1 MRKITSLQAL
11 EILDSRGNPTLQVS
25 ITTDE
30 KVLGV
35 AAVPSGASTGKLE
48 AVELRDRDPSRFN
61 GKGVQKAIKNIL
73 GPIAEVVIGQDVL
86 NQAQIDQ
93 LMIKA
98 DGKDNKSK
106 FGANAI
112 LGVSMAVARA
122 GALTR
127 GLPLYRYLGGPNA
140 HILPCPMINII
151 NGGIH
156 ADNSLDVQEFL
167 IRPTGAESFSE
178 AIRWSAE
185 VFHALKKILK
195 ENGHA
200 TSVGDEG
207 GFAPNLASTEAAL
220 EMIIKAIEKAGY
232 IPGKQIA
239 LAFDLTASGFY
250 DEKSRKY
257 IEKKKR
263 DAGESHLERTA
274 EEQVKYL
281 EALWKQYPIDSI
293 EDGLAEN
300 DWEGW
305 KLLTDRLGKK
315 VQLIG
320 DDIFVTN
327 IKLLEKGMKLGIANS
342 ILIKLNQIGTVTET
356 IECVK
361 YAQSHGYSTVV
372 SHRSGETEDTFIADL
387 CVALNAGQ
395 IKTGSLSRSERIAKY
410 NRLLT
415 IEAEL
420 GKDALFQDSNPY
432 RRRGN

>member
-1 MRKITSLQAL
+1 MSKIISLQAL

-30 KVLGV
+30 KVLGM

-48 AVELRDRDPSRFN
+48 AVELRDGDPSRFN

-86 NQAQIDQ
+86 DQAQIDQ
-93 LMIKA
+93 SMIKA
-98 DGKDNKSK
+98 DGTENKSK

-112 LGVSMAVARA
+112 LGVSMAIARA
-122 GALTR
+122 GALTK
-127 GLPLYRYLGGPNA
+127 GLPLYRYLGGPDA
-140 HILPCPMINII
+140 HTLPCPMINII

-167 IRPTGAESFSE
+167 IRPTGAKTFDE
-178 AIRWSAE
+178 AMRWSSE
-185 VFHALKKILK
+185 TFHTLKKILK
-195 ENGHA
+195 ERDYS

-207 GFAPNLASTEAAL
+207 GFAPNLPATESAL
-220 EMIIKAIEKAGY
+220 EMILLAIQKAGY
-232 IPGKQIA
+232 VPGKQIS
-239 LAFDLTASGFY
+239 LAMDLTASGFY
-250 DEKSRKY
+250 DEKSKKY

-263 DAGESHLERTA
+263 DAGKPYLERTA

-281 EALWKQYPIDSI
+281 ESLWNQYPIDSI

-420 GKDALFQDSNPY
+420 GKKALFQDSNPY
-432 RRRGN
+432 HRRGN